1 MAPTGAASLVI
12 CQIVKANVCES
23 ESLMYV
29 SEISH
34 FEIFEFDNE
43 GNYST
48 IASDEALSTGARNF
62 NISRNHWINK
72 RSRYV
77 VRCNESE
84 C

>member
-12 CQIVKANVCES
+12 CQIVKVNVCES
-23 ESLMYV
+23 KSLMYV

-48 IASDEALSTGARNF
+48 IASDEARSTGARNF
-62 NISRNHWINK
+62 NISRNH
-72 RSRYV
+72 
-77 VRCNESE
+77 
-84 C
+84 